1 MKKIFTFPFLFF
13 IVFANAQ
20 SPIDKVVNIKVATQL
35 SPAKITLSWNPK
47 TTATGYK
54 ISRKLRNEVSW
65 TLLASS
71 TSNADTVYVD
81 NAVSPSTGYVYKV
94 STEGVYGVG
103 SSAVDGTGYVYA
115 AINLP
120 PRHNVGRLLVLIDSA
135 YINYCAAE
143 IKQYQEDI
151 IKDGWRVSTKY
162 IGRNTPVQAVKQSV
176 KNLYLQDAANTKG
189 LFLLGHIPV
198 PYSGSIAPDG
208 HGEHYGAWPTD
219 WYYTDTTSTYWTDT
233 LVNISTAGRIE
244 NNNVPGDGKFDQS
257 IIPYP
262 YVNFF
267 VARVDLFNMPTINA
281 NDSLL
286 MKNYLQKDHAYRSMQ
301 KTFRMRA
308 LVDDN
313 FGYFNGEAF
322 AQSGYRNGINLL
334 GKDSVFDAD
343 YTTAMNSQNESY
355 LWSYGGGGGWYQ
367 GAWGVGSTTN
377 FQSSNLNSVFTML
390 FGSYFGDWDNADNF
404 LRAPLASPSPIL
416 TNCWAG
422 RPHWFFHAMGL
433 GECIGFSVYDQGK
446 NPYLYTPYSFGLGSI
461 HNEFLG
467 DPTLR
472 MYLSAPASNLVITTN
487 GNIVNCNWSASTDTG
502 VIGYYVYRAASLT
515 DTFKLLN
522 QNYITALNFIDN
534 TASSGKNVYMVKA
547 VKLQNTINNGS
558 FFNLSAAVIDSI
570 NLSVVLPIQLV
581 HFSAKEINCK
591 ANILWDVVLE
601 ENIDYYEIWRS
612 NDGITFDT
620 KICELK
626 AKGISSGIQNYV
638 CTDAYPLKTNF
649 YKLIS
654 IDKNFRSTAYPII
667 KLNIYNNI
675 CNDKNNIVTSIYPN
689 PVMDILYVDIEKNS
703 SLLETINLVVTD
715 LNGRKLLAK
724 KNELSRNHTILN
736 MPVAELSLG
745 VYFINIEWDNGLRK
759 VVYKFEKLQ

>member
-13 IVFANAQ
+13 IIFANAQ
-20 SPIDKVVNIKVATQL
+20 SPIDKVVNIKVSTQL
-35 SPAKITLSWNPK
+35 NPAKITLSWNPK
-47 TTATGYK
+47 LTATGYS
-54 ISRKLRNEVSW
+54 IYRKLRNGVSW
-65 TLLASS
+65 TLLA
-71 TSNADTVYVD
+71 TKASNADTVYVD
-81 NAVSPSTGYVYKV
+81 NAISPSIGYEYKV
-94 STEGVYGVG
+94 STVG
-103 SSAVDGTGYVYA
+103 SSVEAIGYVYA

-120 PRHNVGRLLVLIDSA
+120 PNHNVGRLLVLIDSA

-143 IKQYQEDI
+143 IKQYLEDI

-162 IGRNTPVQAVKQSV
+162 IGRNTPIEAVKQSV
-176 KNLYLQDAANTKG
+176 KNLYLQDVVNTKG

-198 PYSGSIAPDG
+198 PYSGTLAPDG

-219 WYYTDTTSTYWTDT
+219 WYYADTTSTYWTDVS
-233 LVNISTAGRIE
+233 VNISTAGRSE

-257 IIPYP
+257 TIPYP
-262 YVNFF
+262 YINFF
-267 VARVDLFNMPTINA
+267 VTRVDVFNMPTINA
-281 NDSLL
+281 NDSIL

-322 AQSGYRNGINLL
+322 AQNGYRNGINLL

-355 LWSYGGGGGWYQ
+355 LWSYGCGGGWYQ
-367 GAWGVGSTTN
+367 GASGVGSTTN

-390 FGSYFGDWDNADNF
+390 FGSYFGDWDNGDNF
-404 LRAPLASPSPIL
+404 LRAPLASSSPIL

-446 NPYLYTPYSFGLGSI
+446 TPFLYSPSNFIGAGSI

-472 MYLSAPASNLVITTN
+472 MYLSAPASNLTMATN
-487 GNIVNCNWSASTDTG
+487 VSVVNCNWSASTDTG
-502 VIGYYVYRAASLT
+502 VIGYYVYRAASLS

-522 QNYITALNFIDN
+522 QNYTTALSFMDN
-534 TASSGKNVYMVKA
+534 TAPAGKNVYMVRS
-547 VKLQNTINNGS
+547 VKLQNTISSGS
-558 FFNLSAAVIDSI
+558 FLNLSAGVIDSI
-570 NLSVVLPIQLV
+570 NVSVVLPIKLV
-581 HFSAKEINCK
+581 NFSVNEMNCK
-591 ANILWDVVLE
+591 TNILWDVVLE
-601 ENIDYYEIWRS
+601 ENIDHYEVWRS
-612 NDGITFDT
+612 KDGITFDT
-620 KICELK
+620 KICEIK

-649 YKLIS
+649 YKLIC
-654 IDKNFRSTAYPII
+654 IDKDFRNTTYPII
-667 KLNIYNNI
+667 KLDIYNNI
-675 CNDKNNIVTSIYPN
+675 CNDKNNIITGIYPN

-703 SLLETINLVVTD
+703 NSLETINLVVTD
-715 LNGRKLLAK
+715 LNGRKLLSK
-724 KNELSRNHTILN
+724 KNELSGNHTILI

-745 VYFINIEWDNGLRK
+745 VYFINIEWNNGLRK